1 MALTFLLSPEDNHQL
16 TRCFGAGYE
25 YFKLIEDKLG
35 IKLGIKGHT
44 LTVISHNDHFNLV
57 TFKKLISYLYD
68 QAKNKPL
75 TTSDFEHLS
84 WDIDLPSAKANHPF
98 KLKNKAQESYIDAMQ
113 EHDLVLC
120 DGPAGTGKTFLAVAH
135 AVSLFKA
142 KKYEKLVFARPVVE
156 AGEQLGFLPGD
167 INEKINPYMQ
177 PIFDALSRFIKPPEL
192 EQLMMCKQI
201 EIAPIAYMRGRTF
214 SNAFVVVDEVQN
226 LTKDQIVMC
235 ISRLGHHA
243 KMVLCGD
250 LSQCDLPSKVTSGFQ
265 IALDRLHAHP
275 SIAVHS
281 FSFNDIMRHALV
293 ADCLRLLGA
302 SHA

>member
-98 KLKNKAQESYIDAMQ
+98 KLKNKADVHE
-113 EHDLVLC
+113 L
-120 DGPAGTGKTFLAVAH
+120 KAVA
-135 AVSLFKA
+135 
-142 KKYEKLVFARPVVE
+142 
-156 AGEQLGFLPGD
+156 
-167 INEKINPYMQ
+167 
-177 PIFDALSRFIKPPEL
+177 
-192 EQLMMCKQI
+192 CK
-201 EIAPIAYMRGRTF
+201 
-214 SNAFVVVDEVQN
+214 
-226 LTKDQIVMC
+226 
-235 ISRLGHHA
+235 
-243 KMVLCGD
+243 
-250 LSQCDLPSKVTSGFQ
+250 
-265 IALDRLHAHP
+265 
-275 SIAVHS
+275 
-281 FSFNDIMRHALV
+281 
-293 ADCLRLLGA
+293 DCL
-302 SHA
+302 